1 LRAQA
6 VDLDGERLAAEI
18 DEASSVKSRFMRE

>member
-18 DEASSVKSRFMRE
+18 DEAFVGELEIHA